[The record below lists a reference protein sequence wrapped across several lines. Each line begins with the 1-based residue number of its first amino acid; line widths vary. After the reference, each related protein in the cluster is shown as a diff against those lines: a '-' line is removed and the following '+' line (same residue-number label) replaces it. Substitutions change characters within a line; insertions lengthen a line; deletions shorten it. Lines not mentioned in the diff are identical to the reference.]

1 MTDQVWI
8 LATLIVVVGGVG
20 VYAAVSMVRT
30 WRIVDQTS
38 AALTELAALNARYA
52 STVIAHPTYRLAI
65 VDSVNSKRR
74 FDSATLEDILMRELD
89 AREHQVSREIE
100 MRSRA
105 VSDYRRYL
113 VERRQLEQRLLGTTA
128 TPEIAP
134 DRYHRIEHRRFRRR
148 SLREPQ
154 CNAKVTVGVAYT
166 SPQGRNSY
174 SRTAELSFSELVSA
188 LQRMRQQRQ
197 HTLHVAR
204 RRQAERS
211 KMTNAMRVDVLRRDG
226 HRCKFC
232 GAGPPAV
239 TLEVDHIIPVS
250 RGGLTQMSNLQT
262 LCSDCNQ
269 GKSNRFSG

>member
-1 MTDQVWI
+1 MTDQFWI
-8 LATLIVVVGGVG
+8 LATVLVVIGGVG
-20 VYAAVSMVRT
+20 AYAART
-30 WRIVDQTS
+30 MLRSGRIVDQTS

-52 STVIAHPTYRLAI
+52 STVIAHPTYRLSI
-65 VDSVNSKRR
+65 VYNVNSKQR
-74 FDSATLEDILMRELD
+74 FDRASLEDILMRELD

-100 MRSRA
+100 MRTRA
-105 VSDYRRYL
+105 VADYRRY
-113 VERRQLEQRLLGTTA
+113 EADRRQLEQRLLGA
-128 TPEIAP
+128 SSTPEIEPA
-134 DRYHRIEHRRFRRR
+134 RYSRIEERRFRRR

-188 LQRMRQQRQ
+188 LQRMRHQRQ
-197 HTLHVAR
+197 HTSHVAR

-239 TLEVDHIIPVS
+239 TLEVDHIVPVS